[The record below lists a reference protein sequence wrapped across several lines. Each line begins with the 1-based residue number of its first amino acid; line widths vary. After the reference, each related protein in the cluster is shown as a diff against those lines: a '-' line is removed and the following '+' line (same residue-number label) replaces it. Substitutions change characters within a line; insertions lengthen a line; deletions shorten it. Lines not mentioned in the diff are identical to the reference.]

1 MEDWQR
7 RQNSACFCL
16 FCQSSVCWCAVV
28 GNVYLCWLLVCMEW
42 AICHG
47 NNSMMITLLLEKA
60 MTVRQLK
67 PAAVV
72 NNHRI
77 CKWKPLEQN
86 DKECYKMTTRLSGT
100 LLYVIRS
107 NDTSTLVAV
116 RHLNSIRLEAALKL
130 TVNNKPAGL
139 LCTTW
144 LHTAELYVTL
154 MASYLGNNLSYTSKL
169 K

>member
-1 MEDWQR
+1 
-7 RQNSACFCL
+7 
-16 FCQSSVCWCAVV
+16 
-28 GNVYLCWLLVCMEW
+28 
-42 AICHG
+42 
-47 NNSMMITLLLEKA
+47 

-77 CKWKPLEQN
+77 CKWKSLEQN

-139 LCTTW
+139 LCTT
-144 LHTAELYVTL
+144 
-154 MASYLGNNLSYTSKL
+154 
-169 K
+169 